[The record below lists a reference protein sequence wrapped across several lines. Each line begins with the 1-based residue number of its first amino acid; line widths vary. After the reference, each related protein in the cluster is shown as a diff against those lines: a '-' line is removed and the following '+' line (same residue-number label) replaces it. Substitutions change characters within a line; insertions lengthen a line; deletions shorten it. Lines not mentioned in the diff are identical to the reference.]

1 MVLVRRPGAWVAGV
15 VGFCL
20 SNSLAF
26 SQSAVEQRW
35 PATADSFDWALAYAK
50 PAQTPDPFSGLTF
63 KPPATGLPAE
73 SGVNYTLSPFGG
85 FLNLGSHSGNQTTGG
100 TSGSVAFPIGQ
111 SFGLLTQGT
120 AGSIGGNGIYD
131 VGSVLY
137 WRDPARGLV
146 GGTAQIGHLDSF
158 GGANFASGGAN
169 LEGYFARITTFAT
182 VGAFGVQSS
191 ATRGYGTIG
200 TAIYPTDNLQ
210 LALGGY
216 DYGGLSGVRGGVE
229 YLLPKETTTVA
240 TTVSVDGFV
249 GNHGTSGAMA
259 KFKFMFGPT
268 PANNKTLIERR
279 RQDDPETPDWN
290 NFFSEEMFDW
300 HKSESGQA
308 NTYSSGKTC
317 TDGENVSDGCTCPA
331 PPTAEVLGGQCS
343 FLGPSDIRLKR
354 DIVEIARLDN
364 GIGIY
369 RYRYVW
375 SDQVYVGAM
384 AQEVEKIAPDAVF
397 HGADGYLRVA
407 YARLGL
413 RLQTWEEWTASPESA
428 VANASQSAGTA
439 TGSDEQAITAVAA
452 ALLTF
457 ESERVVTLQQE

>member
-1 MVLVRRPGAWVAGV
+1 MISVRRPGLWAGGV

-20 SNSLAF
+20 ISSLAF

-50 PAQTPDPFSGLTF
+50 PAQTPDPFSGLIF

-73 SGVNYTLSPFGG
+73 LGVNYTLSPWGG
-85 FLNLGSHSGNQTTGG
+85 YLNLGSGTGSQAIGG

-131 VGSVLY
+131 VGSTLY
-137 WRDPARGLV
+137 WRDPARGLA
-146 GGTAQIGHLDSF
+146 GGTAEIGHFESF

-169 LEGYFARITTFAT
+169 LEAYFARFTPFAT
-182 VGAFGVQSS
+182 AGAFGVQDL
-191 ATRGYGTIG
+191 ATKGYGTVG
-200 TAIYPTDNLQ
+200 TAFYPTDNLQ

-229 YLLPKETTTVA
+229 YLLPKEATTVA

-249 GNHGTSGAMA
+249 GNHGTSGVMA
-259 KFKFMFGPT
+259 KFKFLFGPT

-279 RQDDPETPDWN
+279 RQDDPETTDWN
-290 NFFSEEMFDW
+290 NLFGLGNVRYRIDRT
-300 HKSESGQA
+300 KSNQLIP
-308 NTYSSGKTC
+308 SSSSKNC
-317 TDGENVSDGCTCPA
+317 TDGENVSDGCTCPS
-331 PPTAEVLGGQCS
+331 PPVAEVLGGQCS
-343 FLGPSDIRLKR
+343 YLGPSDIRLKR

-375 SDQVYVGAM
+375 SDQVYVG
-384 AQEVEKIAPDAVF
+384 V
-397 HGADGYLRVA
+397 DGPGSRA
-407 YARLGL
+407 
-413 RLQTWEEWTASPESA
+413 TSSPRRC
-428 VANASQSAGTA
+428 
-439 TGSDEQAITAVAA
+439 IP
-452 ALLTF
+452 
-457 ESERVVTLQQE
+457 RR